1 MIRVSRNILT
11 QLTSVLN
18 DMSGEEFKTPLEIF
32 SGASVSQHVR
42 HILEFY
48 ICLIDCQGTL
58 VNYDKRKRDLR
69 LEQDFSFTLS
79 MIDQIHIDLEKL
91 DENKVVKLEANLGEI
106 DYTVDSSMKREILY
120 AVEHAV
126 HHMAILKMGIMINFP
141 QIKLP
146 ENFGVADSTIQY
158 RNQCAQ

>member
-1 MIRVSRNILT
+1 MIRVSQNILT

-18 DMSGEEFKTPLEIF
+18 NLNDEEFRTPLEIF

-48 ICLIDCQGTL
+48 SCLINCEATIL
-58 VNYDKRKRDLR
+58 NYDKRKRDLR
-69 LEQDFSFTLS
+69 IEKDLSFALCTIAQIYTDLDSLSQDR
-79 MIDQIHIDLEKL
+79 
-91 DENKVVKLEANLGEI
+91 VVKLEANLGEE
-106 DYTVDSSMKREILY
+106 DYTVNSSMKRELLY

-141 QIKLP
+141 QINLP
-146 ENFGVADSTIQY
+146 VNFGVADSTIQY